1 MTQGQTYTSVA
12 SLTSEINVLGQG
24 MNTSVCTIFTERESV
39 PLISDRFFRHEELSG
54 LVTPKGRHTILL
66 DQPKDP

>member
-1 MTQGQTYTSVA
+1 MTQGQTHTSVA
-12 SLTSEINVLGQG
+12 SLTSERNELGQG
-24 MNTSVCTIFTERESV
+24 MKTSVCTIFTERESV
-39 PLISDRFFRHEELSG
+39 TLISDRFFRHELSG